1 MKKRIIS
8 LIMVLVMMLTFI
20 PTTVF
25 AAEAYAP
32 PLKINAEYADGK
44 VTVTVKADAYSGC
57 MGAQVDFSFRLINY
71 RLLKKISFVP
81 ACLKGQQKM

>member
-32 PLKINAEYADGK
+32 PLKINAERK
-44 VTVTVKADAYSGC
+44 S
-57 MGAQVDFSFRLINY
+57 QE
-71 RLLKKISFVP
+71 
-81 ACLKGQQKM
+81 